1 MIIQCRSINKRQII
15 RGVNF
20 IKNSKFWLYQKV
32 GKNQI
37 TVENNNEYNII
48 TLNTQ
53 ILQLWHVKEKYYLM
67 KLSKIYLTSIQLTI
81 VMINGLL

>member
-1 MIIQCRSINKRQII
+1 M
-15 RGVNF
+15 GVNF
-20 IKNSKFWLYQKV
+20 IKKQQILVISKSW
-32 GKNQI
+32 KNQI